1 MGFHYSMGYQ
11 PMTKKQIDE
20 RVRLYQKDS
29 SVRILKDVEH
39 KRHGCLVPWNDLDE
53 LSDFENSYTGKNV
66 DYKQMDRENVKAVCK
81 IISQMIDKNA
91 T

>member
-1 MGFHYSMGYQ
+1 M
-11 PMTKKQIDE
+11 
-20 RVRLYQKDS
+20 
-29 SVRILKDVEH
+29 KDVEH
-39 KRHGCLVPWNDLDE
+39 KRHGCLVPWDDLDE